1 MDEGQAVYSWE
12 KGFERDWEGVHEDSE
27 GRLRT
32 RDEEGRNQRER
43 MGKRRL
49 MGDGE
54 SLKRGMIRYL
64 YLCIDLSKG
73 MGEMDLRPSRQAATL
88 RVVSDF
94 IPSFFDQ
101 NPLGTYDSF
110 RLSFCCCALMRNGV
124 YLK

>member
-1 MDEGQAVYSWE
+1 MGEDQAVYSWE
-12 KGFERDWEGVHEDSE
+12 KGFERDWEGLHEDSE

-32 RDEEGRNQRER
+32 RDDQGRDKRER

-49 MGDGE
+49 MGEGG

-73 MGEMDLRPSRQAATL
+73 MSEVDLRPNRQAATL

-94 IPSFFDQ
+94 IPYFFDQ
-101 NPLGTYDSF
+101 NPLGTYDSI
-110 RLSFCCCALMRNGV
+110 RP
-124 YLK
+124 